1 MKNEQEQNIQ
11 EQEVNEAERIENEEL
26 KQAQPAKIDN
36 NLITQKK
43 HRGLIIASILLI
55 IANLIALGFGA
66 IMMNA
71 ILQTLNS
78 EETSE
83 QLGGIFLAI
92 IGLPIIIFADI
103 FIFISSFVLII
114 LHSIKLGQRRAR
126 KIEKILFII
135 VVAIF
140 VLAIS
145 ANLVF
150 FITLHN

>member
-78 EETSE
+78 EEASE
-83 QLGGIFLAI
+83 QLGGVILAI

>member
-11 EQEVNEAERIENEEL
+11 EQEVNDAERIENEEL
-26 KQAQPAKIDN
+26 KQAQPVKIDN

-78 EETSE
+78 EEASE

-103 FIFISSFVLII
+103 FIFISSLVLII
-114 LHSIKLGQRRAR
+114 LHSIKLGQRRAL

-150 FITLHN
+150 FITLQN